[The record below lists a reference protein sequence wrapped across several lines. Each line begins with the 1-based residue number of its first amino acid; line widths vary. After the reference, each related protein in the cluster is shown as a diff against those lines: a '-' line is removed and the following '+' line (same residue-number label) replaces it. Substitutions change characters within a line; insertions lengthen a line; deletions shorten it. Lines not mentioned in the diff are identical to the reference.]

1 MPFSSNSGATAN
13 QLRIRD
19 MQISARAALLITEWF
34 EGHAGQFSV
43 LEEEVANLKKKMQNL
58 KKIMQEKKDEII
70 AV

>member
-1 MPFSSNSGATAN
+1 VPFSSNSGATAK
-13 QLRIRD
+13 QLRRD